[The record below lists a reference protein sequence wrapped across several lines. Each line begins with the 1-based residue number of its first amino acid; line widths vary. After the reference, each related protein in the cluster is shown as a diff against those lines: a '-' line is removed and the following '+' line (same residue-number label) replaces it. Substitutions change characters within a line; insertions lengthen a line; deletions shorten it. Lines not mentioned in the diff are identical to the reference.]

1 VPAPETLDS
10 CREALDADALVE
22 LACRL
27 VRLPSHPGVER
38 QEEAVARALATWLG
52 ERGVES
58 RLVEVTPG
66 RPNLFATLRGPEPG
80 PHLMLCGHTDTVP
93 LNAGDPG
100 VSFRGEVEAGRLVGR
115 GAADMKG
122 AIAAMASALVALR
135 ASGSLRRGAVTLAAI
150 VDEEMESLGA
160 EHLVRSGERAD
171 AAVIGEPT
179 GNRIAIGHRGLEWL
193 EIELRGRAA
202 HGGRPEEGVS
212 AVVGAARFVEACERE
227 LPPRFAARAH
237 PVIGPPTFNVGTIR
251 GGDQPSTVAAHCL
264 LQADRRSVPGET
276 WADIVAELRELLAGV
291 EAGLPGLTSEVRRM
305 PGGMATL
312 EHRALVTPADHPLV
326 RAAAAAREACSGG
339 AGELTVFPAW
349 SDAALLASFAGIP
362 GIVLGPGD
370 LSVAHSPRESVAV
383 AELVEAGQLY
393 AATALHFC
401 EP

>member
-1 VPAPETLDS
+1 MTSSEALRS
-10 CREALDADALVE
+10 CRESLDARALVD
-22 LACRL
+22 LTSRL

-38 QEEAVARALATWLG
+38 QEEAVARALAAWLE
-52 ERGVES
+52 ERGIDS
-58 RLVEVTPG
+58 RLVEVVPG
-66 RPNLFATLRGPEPG
+66 RPNLYATLQGAEPG

-100 VSFRGEVEAGRLVGR
+100 VGFRGEVEDGKLVGR

-122 AIAAMASALVALR
+122 ALAAMAGALAALR
-135 ASGSLRRGAVTLAAI
+135 ASGALRRGAVTLAAV

-171 AAVIGEPT
+171 AAVVGEPT
-179 GNRIAIGHRGLEWL
+179 GNQIAIGHRGLEWL
-193 EIELRGRAA
+193 EIEINGRAA

-227 LPPRFAARAH
+227 LPARFARRAH
-237 PVIGPPTFNVGTIR
+237 PVIGPPTFNVGAIR
-251 GGDQPSTVAAHCL
+251 GGDQPSTVAARCL
-264 LQADRRSVPGET
+264 LQADRRTVPGESY
-276 WADIVAELRELLAGV
+276 AGIVEELRELLARV
-291 EAGLPGLTSEVRRM
+291 EASLPGLTSAVRRM

-326 RAAAAAREACSGG
+326 RAAEAARAAECG
-339 AGELTVFPAW
+339 APSELTVFPAW

-370 LSVAHSPRESVAV
+370 LGVAHSPRESVPV
-383 AELVEAGQLY
+383 SELLEAARLY
-393 AATALHFC
+393 ASTALHFC
-401 EP
+401 DP